1 MASMTVRL
9 VSGRK
14 TRASRLCMPQSREPQ
29 PLSGNGSC
37 RGGTE
42 AANLAPFV
50 RSSLSAMKMS
60 PSLGAGRPPQR
71 AEQAVVGDVEHPLVD
86 LAPGGVLAVVR
97 RHRGRVGVEGGGPP
111 AQPGSQLVQVRVHA
125 RGGPGAD

>member
-9 VSGRK
+9 VSGRN
-14 TRASRLCMPQSREPQ
+14 TRASRLCMPQSRAPQ

-50 RSSLSAMKMS
+50 RSSLSGMR
-60 PSLGAGRPPQR
+60 PLGARRPPQR
-71 AEQAVVGDVEHPLVD
+71 AEQAVVGDVEHSLVD
-86 LAPGGVLAVVR
+86 RAPGGVLLVVR
-97 RHRGRVGVEGGGPP
+97 RHGGRV
-111 AQPGSQLVQVRVHA
+111 R
-125 RGGPGAD
+125 